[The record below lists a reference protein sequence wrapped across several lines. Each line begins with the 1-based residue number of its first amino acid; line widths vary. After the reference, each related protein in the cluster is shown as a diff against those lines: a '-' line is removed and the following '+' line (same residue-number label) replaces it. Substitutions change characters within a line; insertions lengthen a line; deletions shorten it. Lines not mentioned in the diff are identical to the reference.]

1 MSDERIVSVDFSLFF
16 YSYTAPQFR
25 LALREASDEE
35 LAEALKDTAVNRHP
49 KKLQRVQAA
58 IARREKRRARSAG

>member
-1 MSDERIVSVDFSLFF
+1 MSNNFFLSF
-16 YSYTAPQFR
+16 YSYMTPEFR